1 MKQTSKFPYGVIT
14 INTIQLESTTN
25 VDINKYSYKLTVPD
39 LIIDNKTID
48 WENAELIAEATC
60 SATMF
65 RKCFKSDIIREINID
80 IDKKDIYHS
89 ISIDVI
95 ILFKNNTDW
104 NSQYVRKGMPIA
116 HLGSFKI
123 DLETNS
129 QGLISFLSNDDANTI
144 EYSYSDNSIGIK
156 IPRDK
161 FEWLLRN
168 KHNPLVKNIL
178 NSQFAQIAL
187 IEASKNIKDD
197 TNNHLLWQKEL
208 LKRWKSF
215 NGSND
220 FPEDHEILP
229 FVNSI
234 LENPSENLLN
244 VLMQTNNE

>member
-25 VDINKYSYKLTVPD
+25 EDINKYSYKLTVPD

-89 ISIDVI
+89 ISIDII

-104 NSQYVRKGMPIA
+104 NSQHVRKGMPIA

-129 QGLISFLSNDDANTI
+129 QGLISFLANDTADTI
-144 EYSYSDNSIGIK
+144 EYSYSYNSIGIK
-156 IPRDK
+156 IPRHK

-168 KHNPLVKNIL
+168 KHDPIVKNIL
-178 NSQFAQIAL
+178 SSQFAQIAL
-187 IEASKNIKDD
+187 IEASKKIKDD

-244 VLMQTNNE
+244 VLMQTYNE